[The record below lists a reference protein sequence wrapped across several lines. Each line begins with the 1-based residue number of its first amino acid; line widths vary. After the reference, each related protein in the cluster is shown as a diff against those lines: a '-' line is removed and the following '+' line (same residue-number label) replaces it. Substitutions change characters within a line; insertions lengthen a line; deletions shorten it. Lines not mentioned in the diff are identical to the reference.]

1 MASLFSYLI
10 SFLAIL
16 YWIFRIVVCFNFSL
30 AKEFPFLPLDFN
42 QEVILLFLSIP
53 CFIAI
58 FKRNVIGSCLY
69 FGLYGIYFGQAVY
82 NQVTTIITNGATPT
96 AVIEAVIMA
105 CGVLIPLFSFLD
117 VLLNK
122 NRVGTGLTKQT
133 DWFYKNEKF
142 DREFD
147 ERADRNEY
155 KF

>member
-1 MASLFSYLI
+1 MASLFSYLV

-30 AKEFPFLPLDFN
+30 AKEFAFIPLNFE
-42 QEVILLFLSIP
+42 QEILVLFLSVP

-58 FKRNVIGSCLY
+58 FKRNVIGCA
-69 FGLYGIYFGQAVY
+69 IYFGIYGMYFGQSVY
-82 NQVTTIITNGATPT
+82 NKILDIIATGATPT
-96 AVIEAVIMA
+96 TIIETVVLA

-122 NRVGTGLTKQT
+122 NRVGAGVTKQT